1 MLQENGR
8 VVRES
13 ILMGPNGA
21 VKVRSIWEGAKLITF
36 ELYGAG
42 DRFTH
47 GGNQDESCIR
57 SEKYI
62 IQEAR
67 IIRQHEFAH
76 W

>member
-1 MLQENGR
+1 MVNYFNGVLNSSPGMLQENGR

-47 GGNQDESCIR
+47 GGN
-57 SEKYI
+57 
-62 IQEAR
+62 
-67 IIRQHEFAH
+67 
-76 W
+76 